1 MKIVAKPDRDVDQ
14 ENPVP
19 GNIRRNEA
27 AERGADQR
35 PDQRRQGDPHH
46 GIDQLAPVDAAHEN
60 EARDRCHHCAPHA
73 LDDPRRH
80 ELIE

>member
-1 MKIVAKPDRDVDQ
+1 MKIVASAMPASPIGMLIRKIQCQ
-14 ENPVP
+14 EIYVVMK
-19 GNIRRNEA
+19 
-27 AERGADQR
+27 R